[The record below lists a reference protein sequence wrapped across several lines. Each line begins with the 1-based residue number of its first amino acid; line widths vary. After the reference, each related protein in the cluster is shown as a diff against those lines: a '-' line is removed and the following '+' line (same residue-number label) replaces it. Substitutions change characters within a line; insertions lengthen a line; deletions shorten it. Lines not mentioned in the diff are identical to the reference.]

1 MRIVT
6 QLIPLVLIA
15 VPPAIAGAEQPVE
28 AGAPLFHLNFDESFA
43 ANARGEAQPSRG
55 SSRPDRVEG
64 IDGHAAR
71 FAPGQTLSY
80 QTKGNLHKPE
90 GTLSFWI
97 KLPAPEGKASR
108 APVVL
113 FSEQAPEEPG
123 NSRLHVELYPGRF
136 IRLNLNDSRNSIV
149 DYHGLGDW
157 KPDEWH
163 HVAITWNSKKG
174 GLFYVDGVPA
184 GISWVR
190 AWEPVA
196 HDTFVIGSAGDA
208 SADSPVVVLDDVRI
222 YDRELTPAEAR
233 AAFGAH
239 RTATANVLFQD
250 PVLPADVAG
259 SISVLLRNPGER
271 ALSLSNLRYEIEAG
285 GSTISAA
292 SREGRL
298 LDTLLPG
305 LGSSRVDIPFPAA
318 PAGDYRVR
326 LTYLENGS
334 ETSAETSVRL
344 IAPRQTEDPQAAS
357 LSALTEID
365 ATEQNP
371 VADLGG
377 TRVVTSPAGEYR
389 EAGSKVHDRFAMA
402 FEIEHVN
409 EPHVAIITYP
419 DDKPRSMEILLQNF
433 GKDIDFQ
440 VHGGVITGGEFPL
453 SNTMRE
459 HRVLFWPR
467 DRRQAFT
474 FMTGENDMPA
484 AVAGITIKR
493 LDQFPISTRKGEFS
507 GSVPARRTGI
517 YYEDPVL
524 FHSFGTG
531 TDLDGFTEATDRLV
545 DYMQVF
551 GQTEFEYPLAWYGG
565 PLYDTGVEAFEPD
578 ITGGQGGLRP
588 HPPGYPLYLMQR
600 LDEQGM
606 RFSAGLHLHT
616 LPSLDAYAI
625 TDWSRINADH
635 DTVINVNK
643 DGKLW
648 YGYWHGSDLNYNP
661 ADPRVMSAV
670 NAIVDEVLERYADQP
685 ALDAI
690 ALVVSRTKIYSFGSL
705 ASGYNDSNLRRFQ
718 QESGITIPV
727 YKPEDPKR
735 FTKSYEWIMDNAK
748 EAWIDWRC
756 QVLYR
761 HYADMADRIAAA
773 RSDLK
778 LKLNVFVHPSVN
790 HRLADYLRVSSRDLM
805 REMGIDP
812 ELFRNH
818 PNVVIN
824 PTVVPADFR
833 WMRRSDYLP
842 DHPGVSRGAFTAP
855 EVLAP
860 LKDHA
865 NVRVTIHDRY
875 WEDAIGKEA
884 PLQGLTDIGVQEMV
898 WRASTLNPAG
908 FNSLEPYAFALHHVD
923 ATEVIKGGYVLG
935 TLGMERE
942 LEPFSRAFAALP
954 ATKFDDVAGAVDP
967 VRIRQQIVDGRR
979 YFYVL
984 NTLPE
989 PVDVTVTLA
998 EPGVL
1003 TEPAEARR
1011 HHLADTLSLRLEP
1024 YALQTFVSAS
1034 TTQRVLG
1041 ANVTVDEA
1049 WLKDLETRYRALLA
1063 AADAAGGAEFE
1074 RADYVAIARNA
1085 WQQRHYSRLYFL
1097 LQEVWAAD
1105 LLAAAKTR
1113 K

>member
-1 MRIVT
+1 MRLVT
-6 QLIPLVLIA
+6 QLIPLALIA
-15 VPPAIAGAEQPVE
+15 LPPAIAATEQPGK
-28 AGAPLFHLNFDESFA
+28 AAAPLFHLSFDENFVADACGS
-43 ANARGEAQPSRG
+43 GQPGRG
-55 SSRPDRVEG
+55 SSQPDR
-64 IDGHAAR
+64 IDGIAGQAAR
-71 FAPGQTLSY
+71 FSPGQSLSF
-80 QTKGNLHKPE
+80 QAKGNLHKPV
-90 GTLSFWI
+90 GTLSFWL
-97 KLPAPEGKASR
+97 KLPGAGVKAGG

-113 FSEQAPEEPG
+113 FGEKAPEKAG
-123 NSRLHVELYPGRF
+123 NARLQVELYPGRF
-136 IRLNLNDSRNSIV
+136 IRLHLNDSRNSIV
-149 DYHGLGDW
+149 DYHGLANW
-157 KPDEWH
+157 EPDEWH
-163 HVAITWNSKKG
+163 HVAITWNNQKG
-174 GLFYVDGVPA
+174 GLFFVDGVPA

-196 HDTFVIGSAGDA
+196 HDTFVIGSADTVA
-208 SADSPVVVLDDVRI
+208 ANATAFVLDELNI
-222 YDRELTPAEAR
+222 HDRELTPAEAR
-233 AAFGAH
+233 AAFAKH
-239 RTATANVLFQD
+239 RTPRATVLFQD
-250 PVLPADVAG
+250 PILPADVAG
-259 SISVLLRNPGER
+259 SIAVLLRNPGEQAIR
-271 ALSLSNLRYEIEAG
+271 LNNLRY
-285 GSTISAA
+285 TISGSANTTA
-292 SREGRL
+292 PHEGQL
-298 LDTLLPG
+298 PDTLLPG
-305 LGSSRVDIPFPAA
+305 LGSSRLEIPIPAA
-318 PAGDYRVR
+318 PDGDYRVQ
-326 LTYLENGS
+326 LSYVEGGS
-334 ETSAETSVRL
+334 EMSAGSSVRL
-344 IAPRQTEDPQAAS
+344 VAARQPESHQPAK
-357 LSALTEID
+357 LSAITEID
-365 ATEQNP
+365 ATQQGP
-371 VADLGG
+371 VAELGG
-377 TRVVTSPAGEYR
+377 TTVVTSPAGEYR
-389 EAGSKVHDRFAMA
+389 EGGSRVHDRFAMA
-402 FEIEHVN
+402 FEIQDVN
-409 EPHVAIITYP
+409 EPHVAVITYP

-440 VHGGVITGGEFPL
+440 VHSGVITGGEFPV
-453 SNTMRE
+453 SGTMRE

-474 FMTGENDMPA
+474 FMTGEDGMPA
-484 AVAGITIKR
+484 AVAGITIHR
-493 LDQFPISTRKGEFS
+493 LNQFPISTRKGEFS

-531 TDLDGFTEATDRLV
+531 TDLDGFTKAADRLV
-545 DYMQVF
+545 DYMQAF

-565 PLYDTGVEAFEPD
+565 PLYGTGVEAFEPD

-588 HPPGYPLYLMQR
+588 HPAGYPRYLMER

-606 RFSAGLHLHT
+606 RFTAGLHLHT

-625 TDWSRINADH
+625 TDWSRISADH

-661 ADPRVMSAV
+661 ADPRVMGAV
-670 NAIVDEVLERYADQP
+670 NAIVDEVLARYADHP

-690 ALVVSRTKIYSFGSL
+690 ALVISRTKIYSFGSL

-718 QESGITIPV
+718 QESGLTMPV
-727 YKPEDPKR
+727 YEPGDAKR
-735 FTKSYEWIMDNAK
+735 FAKSYEWIMANAEAK
-748 EAWIDWRC
+748 EAWINWRC
-756 QVLYR
+756 QILYR

-773 RSDLK
+773 RPGLK
-778 LKLNVFVHPSVN
+778 LKLNVFVHPSQN
-790 HRLADYLRVSSRDLM
+790 HRLADYLRISSRDMM

-865 NVRVTIHDRY
+865 NVRITIHDRY

-884 PLQGLTDIGVQEMV
+884 PLKGLTDIGVQEMV

-908 FNSLEPYAFALHHVD
+908 FNSLEPYVFALHHVD

-989 PVDVTVTLA
+989 TVDVTVALA
-998 EPGVL
+998 EDGVL
-1003 TEPAEARR
+1003 LEPAEGQR
-1011 HHLADTLSLRLEP
+1011 HHVADTLDLHLEP
-1024 YALQTFVSAS
+1024 YALHTFVSAS

-1041 ANVTVDEA
+1041 ARVSVDA
-1049 WLKDLETRYRALLA
+1049 SWLKDLEARYRALLA
-1063 AADAAGGAEFE
+1063 AADAAGGADFE
-1074 RADYVAIARNA
+1074 HADYVAIARNA
-1085 WQQRHYSRLYFL
+1085 WQKRHYSRLYFL
-1097 LQEVWAAD
+1097 LQEVWAEE
-1105 LLAAAKTR
+1105 LVGTAK
-1113 K
+1113 